1 MQPYEFGYAVGNHMA
16 KQAAWG
22 DTADAVSSVALGGN
36 TLGEVASGFNPLGD
50 PNSRGVVQDIALYS
64 NPFTGVPTA
73 VNDTARYLYNGDW
86 GQAGMSVLNGALSF
100 LPGFGF
106 AAKTLTGAARAGAT
120 AAGKAGLKTTAK
132 VLGAADNV
140 GTQGA
145 KMMTGFNQAAS
156 RQVQKVLPLSQGKGV
171 AGRMYNAAVQN
182 PMQGAQGAIMAH
194 QVSQLPGA
202 ISAMRANAQNA
213 QNAQQYGSFASAP
226 AGVAY

>member
-1 MQPYEFGYAVGNHMA
+1 MQPYEFGYVVGNHMA

-22 DTADAVSSVALGGN
+22 DTADIAGNIALGDSVIG
-36 TLGEVASGFNPLGD
+36 GFNPLGD

-73 VNDTARYLYNGDW
+73 VNDTARHLYNGNW
-86 GQAGMSVLNGALSF
+86 GSAGMSVLNGALSF

-106 AAKTLTGAARAGAT
+106 AAKGLTSAARAGAT

-132 VLGAADNV
+132 VLGAADNF

-145 KMMTGFNQAAS
+145 KMMTGANQAAG

-182 PMQGAQGAIMAH
+182 PMQGAQSAIMAH

-202 ISAMRANAQNA
+202 ISAMRANAQNV
-213 QNAQQYGSFASAP
+213 QPTQYGSFAAGP